1 MATFIIVSNGPYGK
15 NKLRFFAHCNCFF
28 SHLWGFNGEPV
39 LQIAFKVDKLWVSRG
54 LTIRSS
60 WTAIHLAEVPKT
72 KRPVHVLY
80 RLILTTNI
88 NLSDI
93 PVLFIVRILTD
104 QIYRYFLRIYF
115 FSHQIYLK
123 LLMVIKN
130 EVYVL
135 TVRWNFLAMK
145 STEGPCLMRLL
156 VLEKSC
162 ISQIFALCKFLAIL
176 FH

>member
-1 MATFIIVSNGPYGK
+1 MAPMAKTSYTFLRTVIV
-15 NKLRFFAHCNCFF
+15 FF

-72 KRPVHVLY
+72 KRPVHVIY
-80 RLILTTNI
+80 RLILTTKI

-115 FSHQIYLK
+115 FSHQIYLR

-130 EVYVL
+130 YVPVNL
-135 TVRWNFLAMK
+135 TGKNFYPLK
-145 STEGPCLMRLL
+145 VPVNLMS
-156 VLEKSC
+156 K
-162 ISQIFALCKFLAIL
+162 IDG
-176 FH
+176 

>member
-15 NKLRFFAHCNCFF
+15 NKLHFFAHCNCFF

-72 KRPVHVLY
+72 KRPVHVIY
-80 RLILTTNI
+80 RLILTTKI

-93 PVLFIVRILTD
+93 PVLFIVRILTN

-115 FSHQIYLK
+115 FSHQIYLR

-130 EVYVL
+130 YVPVNL
-135 TVRWNFLAMK
+135 TGKNFYPLK
-145 STEGPCLMRLL
+145 VPVNLMS
-156 VLEKSC
+156 K
-162 ISQIFALCKFLAIL
+162 IDG
-176 FH
+176 